1 MTKIF
6 CDFCGKE
13 SEKMLKVKLPTSEC
27 IDVSGG
33 WGNTPIVRFSSS
45 IVVADKDICESCA
58 KKLMIGIGMINNI
71 DINYTK
77 DN

>member
-6 CDFCGKE
+6 CDFCGNE

-33 WGNTPIVRFSSS
+33 WGSLPLVHFSSS
-45 IVVADKDICESCA
+45 ITVKDRDICESCA
-58 KKLMIGIGMINNI
+58 KKLIIGIGMMNNI
-71 DINYTK
+71 DINYK
-77 DN
+77 KEN